1 MKGEFSDELQF
12 RFGDEFLFGEST
24 KGESE
29 SVDELQEIEGRSCSS
44 ENRRR
49 ESTVMSCCSGLENV
63 LGVKVDMRMPKAFTR
78 PHWRSNQKC
87 ACSLDN
93 ITEVREFEYGRQ
105 RLLLGFT
112 TNIYEL

>member
-1 MKGEFSDELQF
+1 M
-12 RFGDEFLFGEST
+12 
-24 KGESE
+24 
-29 SVDELQEIEGRSCSS
+29 DELQEIEERSCSS

-49 ESTVMSCCSGLENV
+49 ESRVMSCCSGLENV

-78 PHWRSNQKC
+78 PHWWSNQKC